1 MKLVLNIYD
10 DKTRFYPRRNAWY
23 TAQNVDVTTTSPSL
37 VNNGVGYLWRK
48 YADENTEQLMS
59 SSSNLILMRYAEI
72 LLSYA
77 EAKIELN
84 ELDESVYSA
93 INEVRGRV
101 GMPDG
106 IHRSKRRSN

>member
-1 MKLVLNIYD
+1 
-10 DKTRFYPRRNAWY
+10 
-23 TAQNVDVTTTSPSL
+23 
-37 VNNGVGYLWRK
+37 
-48 YADENTEQLMS
+48 
-59 SSSNLILMRYAEI
+59 MRYAEI

-101 GMPDG
+101 GMPDVPP
-106 IHRSKRRSN
+106 IEKEIKLKCAN

>member
-1 MKLVLNIYD
+1 MN
-10 DKTRFYPRRNAWY
+10 
-23 TAQNVDVTTTSPSL
+23 S
-37 VNNGVGYLWRK
+37 GVGYLWRK
-48 YADENTEQLMS
+48 YADENTELLMS

-93 INEVRGRV
+93 INEVRKRA
-101 GMPDG
+101 GMRKFRQIEKETKTKCD
-106 IHRSKRRSN
+106 S